1 MFQESNPNICSFSDI
16 MYVENLLR
24 GEHITHRL
32 KNSGWIIDYAL
43 ENDIDINGDV
53 LRSGFCRLS
62 FCDRLERTIKGNRD
76 CQCEFLSVRLHEN
89 PYMKLNFSKPGY
101 QNLIGPNMA
110 YPILKLISALKVE
123 DSHICKN
130 MAIKCYIQLLTFQF
144 ATAAFI
150 QPTMKFTVLK
160 RIFFRVQKL
169 TNFTKDFPL
178 PSELA
183 EQCRCSKLNF
193 QKGCL
198 TLFGQS
204 AQKIIQ
210 HLKMNQ
216 AYESIVMKR
225 KNITAASIELGYNHA
240 PNLITAFHHHFAI
253 TPMEAVQSR
262 CN

>member
-1 MFQESNPNICSFSDI
+1 MLQDSKANIYSFSDI
-16 MYVENLLR
+16 LYVENLLR
-24 GEHITHRL
+24 GENITHRL
-32 KNSGWIIDYAL
+32 KSSGWIIDYAL
-43 ENDIDINGDV
+43 ENDVDINGHV
-53 LRSGFCRLS
+53 LRSGFFRLS
-62 FCDRLERTIKGNRD
+62 YCGNLERTIKGNKD
-76 CQCEFLSVRLHEN
+76 CQCEFLSVRLHKN
-89 PYMKLNFSKPGY
+89 PYMEFDFSEQGS
-101 QNLIGPNMA
+101 QNLISPNMV
-110 YPILKLISALKVE
+110 YPILKLISVLKVE

-130 MAIKCYIQLLTFQF
+130 LAVKCYLQLLLFQF
-144 ATAAFI
+144 TKSTFI
-150 QPTMKFTVLK
+150 QPTIKFTVLK
-160 RIFFRVQKL
+160 RIFLRIQKL
-169 TNFTKDFPL
+169 TNIAEDFPL

-183 EQCRCSKLNF
+183 EQCRCSKLSF

-198 TLFGQS
+198 LLFGQS

-225 KNITAASIELGYNHA
+225 KNIKTASIELGYNHA